1 MVVVVVVVAHARG
14 PAAWTAEPGRCYRMT
29 AAPSATRSGD
39 PLDLAA
45 SWHQLYRWACVCGGS
60 YRRLKNAA
68 AGSTPSSAAHRP
80 AEAVAQPAAA
90 DAAAA

>member
-1 MVVVVVVVAHARG
+1 
-14 PAAWTAEPGRCYRMT
+14 MT
-29 AAPSATRSGD
+29 AAPSARSDD

-60 YRRLKNAA
+60 YRRLKNTA
-68 AGSTPSSAAHRP
+68 AGSTPSPAVHRP